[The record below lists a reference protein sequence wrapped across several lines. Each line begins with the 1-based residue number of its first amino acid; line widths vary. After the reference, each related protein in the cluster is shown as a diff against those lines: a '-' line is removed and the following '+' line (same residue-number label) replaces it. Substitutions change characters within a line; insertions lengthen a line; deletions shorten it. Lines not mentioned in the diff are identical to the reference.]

1 MRGLYSSR
9 TPDVD
14 DAVSF
19 IAIILLLTG
28 LVWLVVM
35 KGHSRNPDGSS
46 VPPQEFVDDYQ
57 PDLDN

>member
-1 MRGLYSSR
+1 MKGLYSSR

-14 DAVSF
+14 DAVSA
-19 IAIILLLTG
+19 IAIIILLTG

-35 KGHSRNPDGSS
+35 KGHPRNPDGSN

-57 PDLDN
+57 PDFEN